1 MIKKSML
8 IWLLI
13 VPLAI
18 LNGGLREGILEPMI
32 GSKYANPISGIILCI
47 LIFIVSFLFIPRLG
61 KGEKG
66 TYLKIGLL
74 WVLATVVFETGLS
87 FLMGIGL
94 NEIIN
99 SYNITTGNLWLI
111 VVIFIGIVPLL
122 IAKIRRNTLQ

>member
-18 LNGGLREGILEPMI
+18 LNGALREGIIEPMI

-61 KGEKG
+61 KGEIRNI
-66 TYLKIGLL
+66 LKNWFI
-74 WVLATVVFETGLS
+74 
-87 FLMGIGL
+87 MGFG
-94 NEIIN
+94 NN
-99 SYNITTGNLWLI
+99 SI
-111 VVIFIGIVPLL
+111 
-122 IAKIRRNTLQ
+122 